1 MRAELRGDVE
11 QPAEGA
17 AATRAR
23 RGACRGTGGP
33 WGWGQGAARP
43 PARPGVSRARVH
55 LPPLPGTNEHWGLAR
70 LLAPG
75 SRLSTPVR
83 AGGGQRT
90 LNYSPGGQVVGNK
103 FTPRAKPTPRSH
115 PAGLSRELPRAACTA
130 GLGRWSRHGRE
141 PPGRSESW
149 LIDSLE
155 PLASKTTGPTEPTGR
170 HGWLRTGGTRP
181 LGGLRGASCA
191 ARRGTHCDPP
201 SSSHRAASVLPT
213 PLASESPQLLMPRQ
227 RPGRLPGGAGP
238 RAPAFAGQ
246 SVALTHAEV

>member
-1 MRAELRGDVE
+1 MALPVLGGGGRG
-11 QPAEGA
+11 QPA
-17 AATRAR
+17 R
-23 RGACRGTGGP
+23 
-33 WGWGQGAARP
+33 
-43 PARPGVSRARVH
+43 RPGLGSAGH
-55 LPPLPGTNEHWGLAR
+55 AFTSLLFLAR
-70 LLAPG
+70 MSTGDWPGSWLPAPG
-75 SRLSTPVR
+75 SRLSKPVR

-115 PAGLSRELPRAACTA
+115 PAGLSRELPRAPCTA

-155 PLASKTTGPTEPTGR
+155 PLASKTAGPTEPTGR

-227 RPGRLPGGAGP
+227 RPGRRPGGAGG